1 MTSELVIVG
10 LILIILG
17 WLIQLYYSAFKKLFA
32 LTLKFVF
39 IYIIGCLLLVIDG
52 WKTGN
57 TVIWIL
63 NLVAAVLALSAGVF
77 AKKARR

>member
-1 MTSELVIVG
+1 MIVG

-32 LTLKFVF
+32 LSLKFVF

-77 AKKARR
+77 AKKARS